1 MLLQA
6 EHISKIYGSGENRV
20 EALKDVSLTVD
31 RGEML
36 AVMGKS
42 GSGKSTLLH
51 IVGGV
56 DSPNEGSVI
65 FDGECVNPSNEKAL
79 AAYRRRKAGFVFQ
92 DFKLLLELTVWDN
105 LLLPLTLDRRKPEME
120 YAEHILSLLGLEE
133 KRNKHPEEL
142 SGGQKQRVAIGR
154 AIIHNP
160 DIILCDEP
168 TGQLDSDTEG
178 EILEIFDKLHEQKKT
193 IIIVTHD
200 DKVANRCERTITLSD
215 GKILE
220 K

>member
-1 MLLQA
+1 MLLQV
-6 EHISKIYGSGENRV
+6 EHVSKTYGSGENCV
-20 EALKDVSLTVD
+20 EALKDVSLTVN

-42 GSGKSTLLH
+42 KSTLLH
-51 IVGGV
+51 IIGGV

-65 FDGECVNPSNEKAL
+65 FEGGLVNPSNEKTL

-105 LLLPLTLDRRKPEME
+105 LLLPLTLDRRKPDME
-120 YAEHILSLLGLEE
+120 YAKHILSLLGLEA
-133 KRNKHPEEL
+133 KKNKHPEEL

-168 TGQLDSDTEG
+168 TGQLDSDTEA
-178 EILEIFDKLHEQKKT
+178 EILEIFDKLHEQEKT

-200 DKVANRCERTITLSD
+200 DKVASRCERTLKLSD
-215 GKILE
+215 GRIVGD
-220 K
+220 